1 MKSFLVAAI
10 FLFIISSIGSFA
22 HGDEEHNKHK
32 KAKTDTLTIVNGD
45 TIAINGQ
52 PINSRVTSLRDKM
65 QMMTSE
71 EKFVLNPGERIL
83 EHPHNK
89 IVHFPIAIGVLAFF
103 FSLLHIRRKSYDAT
117 IFILVILGFAFSVA
131 AFFTGN
137 NQVQPFEGTN
147 KYWVVELHRNFGIGI
162 MIIYFIWLLFLRIEK
177 IKKYAWIIGAVI
189 FVLILITAFL
199 GGVIAH

>member
-1 MKSFLVAAI
+1 MKNLLMILLLLYSTLPQIVY
-10 FLFIISSIGSFA
+10 A
-22 HGDEEHNKHK
+22 HGDEEHNKEQDVK
-32 KAKTDTLTIVNGD
+32 PDTFTVVNGD
-45 TIAINGQ
+45 TIAVNNK
-52 PINSRVTSLRDKM
+52 PFKSSNEVSAETKKVKPF
-65 QMMTSE
+65 
-71 EKFVLNPGERIL
+71 KLNPTEVIF
-83 EHPHNK
+83 EHLHNK